1 MARIGGF
8 GITTSTSTPIIE
20 RFTNI
25 QHTTVIVGT
34 SPMAIPAI
42 NMSYRQ
48 GMFVQNNHA
57 SNGLYVGGCVP
68 AFICGTTRN
77 VFNRIKA
84 SGLSEPIRD
93 IYTFYNVKW
102 VLSTNVGATNE
113 WYAVASTGSG
123 TPSITQPTIIYYATV
138 GGGAETLGTSGT
150 VGTLGAQHTWGWGDG
165 DTLGYSTLY
174 VRTAGATDAY
184 NPALVYDF
192 LMLYPLSLTADTTA
206 VTGGLKIAA
215 GSNQWLTLDGTCRLF
230 GIASGASTPVAV
242 FEAA

>member
-1 MARIGGF
+1 MARQAALIDR
-8 GITTSTSTPIIE
+8 STNAIPVVENFRRIK
-20 RFTNI
+20 
-25 QHTTVIVGT
+25 HTTIAIGT
-34 SPMAIPAI
+34 SVLAIPAT
-42 NMSYRQ
+42 NLSYRR
-48 GMFVQNNHA
+48 GLFVQNNHA
-57 SNGLYVGGCVP
+57 SNGLYVGGCDP
-68 AFICGTTRN
+68 EFIEGTSSN

-84 SGLSEPIRD
+84 TGLAEPIKSV
-93 IYTFYNVKW
+93 YTFYNVKW

-138 GGGAETLGTSGT
+138 GGGAETLATIGT
-150 VGTLGAQHTWGWGDG
+150 VGALAATNGVGWGDG

-230 GIASGASTPVAV
+230 GIASGVSTPVAV